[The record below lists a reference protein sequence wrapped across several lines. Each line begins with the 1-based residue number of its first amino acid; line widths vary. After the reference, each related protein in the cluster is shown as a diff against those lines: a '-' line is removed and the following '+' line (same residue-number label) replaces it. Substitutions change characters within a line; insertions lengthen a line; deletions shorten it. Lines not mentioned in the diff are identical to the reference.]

1 MKNIGDCR
9 EDIYISNVKI
19 LSGIRPSGRMTD
31 HRSAGRA
38 HHGLLYIFSGEARFE
53 ESGKDTVSAKDGD
66 LLYIPKLCKYKME
79 YSADST
85 TFVLADF
92 DITSKSG
99 EELSLSDEISVLL
112 NDNRG
117 RRVISVMSAL
127 ETTSPAENPIAIIK
141 QKELLYKLIGII
153 FEHNAAFAFDSGKF
167 SPILKGA
174 LLLQQTY
181 LENIPIS
188 EFAKASNI
196 SISSFRSLFTEKY
209 GMSPVQYRNRMRIK
223 RAAALLEEGSC
234 TVSEAAYASGFDNVG
249 YFCRYYKKITG
260 DTPKGT
266 KGRS

>member
-9 EDIYISNVKI
+9 EDIYVGNVKI

-31 HRSAGRA
+31 HRGVGRA
-38 HHGLLYIFSGEARFE
+38 RHGLLYIYSGEARFE
-53 ESGKDTVSAKDGD
+53 EIGKRKVIAKNGD

-92 DITSKSG
+92 DIKSNAG
-99 EELSLSDEISVLL
+99 EDLCLSEEISVLL

-117 RRVISVMSAL
+117 KRVISVMSAL
-127 ETTSPAENPIAIIK
+127 ETTSPTENPIAIIK
-141 QKELLYKLIGII
+141 QKELLYKLLGII
-153 FEHNAAFAFDSGKF
+153 FEDNAAVAFDSGKF

-196 SISSFRSLFTEKY
+196 SISSVRALFTEKY
-209 GMSPVQYRNRMRIK
+209 GMSPIQYRNRMRIK
-223 RAAALLEEGSC
+223 RAESLLEEGSC
-234 TVSEAAYASGFDNVG
+234 TVSEAAYASGFDNIG

-260 DTPKGT
+260 ETPSRIKL
-266 KGRS
+266 KN